1 MATIKQIKDTNGNI
15 HDILTMVG
23 WGTCPTAAATAAKVA
38 TIEDTSWTLRVGS
51 IVGIKYTNTNT
62 AGSTTTPVTLNVN
75 NTGAKNIVYAGSA
88 YTSNSSSIC
97 GYAGR
102 TIYYMYDGTNWV
114 WFNIDNNTTYTFAT
128 GDSNGQIKVTPSGG
142 SATNISVKGL
152 GSLAYKS
159 SLSASDVGASA
170 SGHTHDERYFT
181 ETEADVRYVKLNSG
195 SSFQTIYSSGD
206 TPIRVKNTTDGGS
219 TYIGFFNKTGTV
231 NDAFLGSIGV
241 TPSKQINF
249 YNGASN
255 TVLHSGNYTDYA
267 ASLTGNNTFTG
278 TNIFNN
284 NEIEFASGKIKIT
297 DSGDVALS
305 SEGYIIPGKESLGFK
320 GNLNGTATKAYAL
333 TLTSDVGS
341 TTQPVYFKADGKP
354 VACTYTLGKSVPSD
368 AKFTDTTYTAL
379 KNPNA
384 IKFKNALGAVVT
396 YDGSSAADLS
406 GGVYSAT
413 TATNANNVKINVSNT
428 NDGLP
433 ILFTTWGTGA
443 AANKAVY
450 MDSTKSLLYN
460 PNQNTVT
467 CAGGFFDTSD
477 ERLKDIVN
485 PITVDLDK
493 LSKLR
498 KVYFNWKDKPDSN
511 LQLGMIAQDVQE
523 LYPELVSESNGQLSL
538 SYEKLSVIALEAID
552 VLHNENNELKSR
564 IERLES
570 LVNQLAE
577 KVND

>member
-1 MATIKQIKDTNGNI
+1 MATIKQIKDTNGNL

-62 AGSTTTPVTLNVN
+62 AGSSTTPVTLNVN
-75 NTGAKNIVYAGSA
+75 NTGAKNIVYAGSV
-88 YTSNSSSIC
+88 YTSTSSSIC
-97 GYAGR
+97 GYASR

-114 WFNIDNNTTYTFAT
+114 WFNM
-128 GDSNGQIKVTPSGG
+128 
-142 SATNISVKGL
+142 
-152 GSLAYKS
+152 GSL
-159 SLSASDVGASA
+159 
-170 SGHTHDERYFT
+170 
-181 ETEADVRYVKLNSG
+181 
-195 SSFQTIYSSGD
+195 
-206 TPIRVKNTTDGGS
+206 DG
-219 TYIGFFNKTGTV
+219 N
-231 NDAFLGSIGV
+231 
-241 TPSKQINF
+241 
-249 YNGASN
+249 SN
-255 TVLHSGNYTDYA
+255 TVPCIQIETAAATAAKVGTCTNYTLLENSYAHANVINSNTAQSALTLNVNGTGAKPIYINGEESSSSNYTLPAGTYIIYYDGTDYHFRTDGVLPGSILNA
-267 ASLTGNNTFTG
+267 TNADKLKLGYGGVFSGVKTFHICATPLKQSSGEYDDVYQIPKISYHTDDDIFTIDCQTDMNSLCNVYGDLYVEG
-278 TNIFNN
+278 T
-284 NEIEFASGKIKIT
+284 IT
-297 DSGDVALS
+297 VDTDLYTHGSITADSG
-305 SEGYIIPGKESLGFK
+305 FN
-320 GNLNGTATKAYAL
+320 GNLNGTATKAIN
-333 TLTSDVGS
+333 
-341 TTQPVYFKADGKP
+341 DGGGNNIS
-354 VACTYTLGKSVPSD
+354 ATYTLIADFDGFTEYVESD
-368 AKFTDTTYTAL
+368 FVKKTGSL

-384 IKFKNALGAVVT
+384 IKFKNALGTVIT

-406 GGVYSAT
+406 AGVYNAT
-413 TATNANNVKINVSNT
+413 NATNANNVKVNTSTANSN
-428 NDGLP
+428 LP
-433 ILFTTWGTGA
+433 ILFTTTYPSTGTTETA
-443 AANKAVY
+443 SNRAVY
-450 MDSTKSLLYN
+450 VDSEKNKFYYN
-460 PNQNTVT
+460 PKSNQVT
-467 CAGGFFDTSD
+467 AAGGFFETSD

-523 LYPELVSESNGQLSL
+523 LYPELVSEADGQLSL